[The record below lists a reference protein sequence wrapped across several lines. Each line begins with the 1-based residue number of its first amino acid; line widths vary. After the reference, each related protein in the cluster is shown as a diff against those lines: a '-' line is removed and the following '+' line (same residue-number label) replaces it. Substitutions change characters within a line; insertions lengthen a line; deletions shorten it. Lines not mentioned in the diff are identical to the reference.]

1 VVLGATKMRP
11 RAARGLDL
19 RIVIGGGA
27 RGGGAAASVPDATRV
42 KAVPNST
49 ARPPI
54 NKWRERTLH
63 ERDETDR
70 RSLLLTSRAER
81 PEWAP
86 ARQRQGE
93 ARSEKVM
100 NPICHLAGRRSRH
113 SSVIVDNMRIG
124 IIGGVDRSGNLLQEV
139 AEARGH
145 QLELHTGVMSSGVAA
160 SSLRALIARSELVVV
175 VTDINSHNAV
185 RSARREAKLQNR
197 PLRIVRRMGSSQFAA
212 LLRGL
217 ATS

>member
-1 VVLGATKMRP
+1 
-11 RAARGLDL
+11 
-19 RIVIGGGA
+19 
-27 RGGGAAASVPDATRV
+27 
-42 KAVPNST
+42 
-49 ARPPI
+49 
-54 NKWRERTLH
+54 
-63 ERDETDR
+63 
-70 RSLLLTSRAER
+70 
-81 PEWAP
+81 
-86 ARQRQGE
+86 
-93 ARSEKVM
+93 
-100 NPICHLAGRRSRH
+100 
-113 SSVIVDNMRIG
+113 MRIG